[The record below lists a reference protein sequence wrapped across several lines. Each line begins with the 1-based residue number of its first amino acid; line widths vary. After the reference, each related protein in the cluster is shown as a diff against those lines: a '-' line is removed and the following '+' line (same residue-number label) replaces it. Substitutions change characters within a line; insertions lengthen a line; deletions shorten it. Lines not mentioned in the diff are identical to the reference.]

1 MAKSYSNKYRDNVS
15 RVYIVP
21 KESESFTVKPHKIG
35 HEQCAPGLL
44 CSKVR
49 EYTVIHY
56 VYSGKG
62 VFEKDGIVYNLSA
75 GDAFVINEGEYTSY
89 CSDSDTP
96 WYYYWLSFSSDSFGG
111 RFKNLKSPVVKIKN
125 ASIFTEPVYRAENGT
140 LTYEFTVAKL
150 YELYDEIFA
159 SPPKSEDYV
168 VQTSRY
174 ILDNLAKK
182 LTVESIASSL
192 GLNRSYLTRRFKQ
205 QMGVSV
211 KQYIMSMR
219 AVKGM
224 EYLES
229 GYSVKQTAFM
239 TGFDDQFAFSRMF
252 KKYYGIPPAKAT
264 HNTERRHPR

>member
-15 RVYIVP
+15 RVYTIQKP
-21 KESESFTVKPHKIG
+21 SESFTVSPHKIG
-35 HEQCAPGLL
+35 HEQCVPGLV
-44 CSKVR
+44 CSKMR
-49 EYTVIHY
+49 TYTVIHY

-62 VFEKDGIVYNLSA
+62 VFEKDGISYNLSA
-75 GDAFVINEGEYTSY
+75 GDAFVINEGENTSY
-89 CSDSDTP
+89 YSDSETP

-111 RFKNLKSPVVKIKN
+111 RFKTLKCPVFKIKN

-140 LTYEFTVAKL
+140 LTHEFTVSKL
-150 YELYDEIFA
+150 YELYDEVFA
-159 SPPKSEDYV
+159 APADSENYV

-174 ILDNLAKK
+174 ILANLGNK
-182 LTVESIASSL
+182 LSVESIASSL

-219 AVKGM
+219 AEKGK

-252 KKYYGIPPAKAT
+252 KKHHGIPPAKVL
-264 HNTERRHPR
+264 HNTERRHPL